1 MHKSGC
7 MAVTRYNRN
16 MTRGRPAMYS
26 VLSRKAFATI
36 VFLSLLIV
44 MALPGISEA
53 FDIGLVEPEALSQ
66 SLSAWTILDARPKK
80 EWGTGH
86 IPGAISFSWENYTRT
101 DEKGIPYR
109 TLAPHQLAEAL
120 TKLGVDEKTPLIV
133 YGDADTSWGGEGW
146 ACWVFAWIGH
156 QGKVRLLNG
165 GIQAW
170 TGKGLSVKTGAKN
183 LNKAASVYH
192 YQINPSLNISAQ
204 EIRNDPSS
212 YQLVDTR
219 STFEWIKGR
228 IPDSV
233 HISWE
238 KFFTG
243 KNRHHLSSSE
253 LKTLLAGD
261 DINPDRTV
269 VYYCTGGIRSG
280 YAWLV
285 HCLAGL
291 PQAINFEGGT
301 AEWDKSVP

>member
-1 MHKSGC
+1 M
-7 MAVTRYNRN
+7 V
-16 MTRGRPAMYS
+16 
-26 VLSRKAFATI
+26 
-36 VFLSLLIV
+36 
-44 MALPGISEA
+44 
-53 FDIGLVEPEALSQ
+53 
-66 SLSAWTILDARPKK
+66 LDARPKK
-80 EWGTGH
+80 QWRAAH
-86 IPGAISFSWENYTRT
+86 IPGAVSFCWEDYTRT

-109 TLAPHQLAEAL
+109 TIPPQQLAEAL
-120 TKLGVDEKTPLIV
+120 GKIGINEHTSLVV

-146 ACWVFAWIGH
+146 AAWVFAWIGH

-170 TGKGLSVKTGAKN
+170 VDKGLGVKTGAEH
-183 LNKAASVYH
+183 LNDAKSVYH
-192 YQINPSLNISAQ
+192 QQVQPSFTITAK

-228 IPDSV
+228 IPGAV

-243 KNRHHLSSSE
+243 KNRNVIGRSE
-253 LKTLLAGD
+253 LKSLLADD
-261 DINPDRTV
+261 DIIPDGTV

-280 YAWLV
+280 YAWLA

-291 PQAINFEGGT
+291 PPAVNFEGGT
-301 AEWDKSVP
+301 AEWENGSP

>member
-1 MHKSGC
+1 
-7 MAVTRYNRN
+7 
-16 MTRGRPAMYS
+16 MYTF
-26 VLSRKAFATI
+26 LYRKAFVMAI
-36 VFLSLLIV
+36 VFALSAYFAV
-44 MALPGISEA
+44 PGKSQA
-53 FDIGLVEPEALSQ
+53 FDLGLIETGELSQ
-66 SLSAWTILDARPKK
+66 TLSAWTILDARPQK
-80 EWGTGH
+80 EWQAGH
-86 IPGAISFSWENYTRT
+86 IPGAASFCWEDYTRT

-109 TLAPHQLAEAL
+109 TFPPDQLAEAL
-120 TKLGVDEKTPLIV
+120 GEMGISENAALVV

-146 ACWVFAWIGH
+146 ACWALAWIGH

-243 KNRHHLSSSE
+243 PHRQPIGRSE
-253 LKTLLAGD
+253 LKSLLAND
-261 DINPDRTV
+261 DIKPDGTV

-285 HCLAGL
+285 HQMAGS
-291 PQAINFEGGT
+291 PSAVNFEGGT
-301 AEWDKSVP
+301 AEWNKMVP